1 MNWREEYKRKLLSA
15 DEAAAKIK
23 SHDKIVIGGG
33 GSNEPSAVLDALAMR
48 KDKLEGVMFYQM
60 LGLLPHK
67 IYQPEMEGRFI
78 YNSMYL
84 SGPARKVVQEGR
96 GTYTP
101 VHFSHIPVFWE
112 REIPVDWDIT
122 GVSPPN
128 DQGYFSYSLV
138 GCCYN
143 LPAAR
148 NAKNVMVCVNE
159 KLPFIYGD
167 TMMHISE
174 VDCIVEDTHS
184 LVALPETKPTEVET
198 KIGAN
203 IAELIENESTIQLG
217 IGGIP
222 DAAAAFL
229 TDKRDLGVHTE
240 MIATSMMKLFKQGVI
255 TNRKKTSNKYKMTGS
270 FSFGTMEL
278 YEFMKENPL
287 VELYPITATNTI
299 PSIAKNRKMVSVNG
313 ALEVDLIG
321 QVCAESLG
329 SLFYSGTGG
338 IYDFARGVLE
348 TEDGKGKG
356 FIALE
361 STAKNDTISKIV
373 STLTPGAV
381 VSVPRMDVDHIVTE
395 YGVAKLRGKSA
406 RERAKAMIDIAHP
419 NFRDQLTHEAK
430 KLKVI

>member
-15 DEAAAKIK
+15 DEAAEKIK

-101 VHFSHIPVFWE
+101 VHFSHIPIFWE

-184 LVALPETKPTEVET
+184 LLALPETKPTEVET
-198 KIGAN
+198 KIGAH

-229 TDKRDLGVHTE
+229 TDKREGEVLQWGLEELNLLPESE
-240 MIATSMMKLFKQGVI
+240 MIAMGLTSY
-255 TNRKKTSNKYKMTGS
+255 S
-270 FSFGTMEL
+270 
-278 YEFMKENPL
+278 EFMKENPL

-313 ALEVDLIG
+313 ALEVDLTG

-356 FIALE
+356 IIALE
-361 STAKNDTISKIV
+361 STAKNDTISKVV